1 MNISNV
7 SRWFTAALLTFG
19 LLMTANAQSA
29 DPVAKVNGTAIPQSR
44 MDAML
49 KTATAQGQPESPELR
64 NRVRD
69 ELITRE
75 ILLQEAAKKG
85 IEKTP
90 DVVNQIEIQR
100 QSLIIQAFLND
111 YVRSNPI
118 SDEALRK
125 EYENAKS
132 AAGAKEYKAR
142 HILVATDFSE
152 PADAAVAYGRA
163 LAANFS
169 ATLHVLHVTDD
180 VYLRLGG
187 DAYLAVLPEL
197 QKEIEDEARK
207 RLESQLVD
215 NDPRPLKT
223 EAIVTT
229 SPNAAAAIVEYA
241 AAHGMDLI
249 VVGTHGRGGVG
260 HLLLGSIAERVVRTA
275 KCPVLTVRHPEHE
288 FVTTDAPATA

>member
-1 MNISNV
+1 MQKITLTRPLLGAVLGFGILV
-7 SRWFTAALLTFG
+7 SAA
-19 LLMTANAQSA
+19 AQSA
-29 DPVAKVNGTAIPQSR
+29 DPVAKVNGTSIPQSR

-142 HILVATDFSE
+142 HMLVKEEAEAKQIIAQLKKAPASFEKIAAEKSE
-152 PADAAVAYGRA
+152 DAGSKNR
-163 LAANFS
+163 
-169 ATLHVLHVTDD
+169 
-180 VYLRLGG
+180 GG
-187 DAYLAVLPEL
+187 DLDWGSPARYVKPFGDALMKLKKGQMTDPAVQSQFGWHIIRLDDERATKLPPFEDVKGNIQQQMQQQVV
-197 QKEIEDEARK
+197 QKLISDLRAKAKIE
-207 RLESQLVD
+207 
-215 NDPRPLKT
+215 
-223 EAIVTT
+223 
-229 SPNAAAAIVEYA
+229 
-241 AAHGMDLI
+241 
-249 VVGTHGRGGVG
+249 
-260 HLLLGSIAERVVRTA
+260 
-275 KCPVLTVRHPEHE
+275 
-288 FVTTDAPATA
+288 

>member
-1 MNISNV
+1 MQKITV
-7 SRWFTAALLTFG
+7 TRPLLGAVLGFG
-19 LLMTANAQSA
+19 ILLSACAQSA

-142 HILVATDFSE
+142 HILVKDEAEAKQIIAQLKKAPASFEKIAAEKSE
-152 PADAAVAYGRA
+152 DAGSKNR
-163 LAANFS
+163 
-169 ATLHVLHVTDD
+169 
-180 VYLRLGG
+180 GG
-187 DAYLAVLPEL
+187 DLDWGSPARYVKPFGDALVKLKKGQITDPAVQSQFGWHIIRLDDERATKLPPFEDVKGNIQQQMQQQVV
-197 QKEIEDEARK
+197 QKLISDLRAKAKIE
-207 RLESQLVD
+207 
-215 NDPRPLKT
+215 
-223 EAIVTT
+223 
-229 SPNAAAAIVEYA
+229 
-241 AAHGMDLI
+241 
-249 VVGTHGRGGVG
+249 
-260 HLLLGSIAERVVRTA
+260 
-275 KCPVLTVRHPEHE
+275 
-288 FVTTDAPATA
+288 

>member
-1 MNISNV
+1 MQKITV
-7 SRWFTAALLTFG
+7 THPLLGAVLGFG
-19 LLMTANAQSA
+19 ILLSACAQSA

-125 EYENAKS
+125 EYENAKA

-142 HILVATDFSE
+142 HILVKEEAEAKQIVAQLKKGGNFEKIAADKSE
-152 PADAAVAYGRA
+152 DTGSKNR
-163 LAANFS
+163 
-169 ATLHVLHVTDD
+169 
-180 VYLRLGG
+180 GG
-187 DAYLAVLPEL
+187 DLDWGSP
-197 QKEIEDEARK
+197 ARYVK
-207 RLESQLVD
+207 PFGDALMK
-215 NDPRPLKT
+215 LKNM
-223 EAIVTT
+223 I
-229 SPNAAAAIVEYA
+229 
-241 AAHGMDLI
+241 
-249 VVGTHGRGGVG
+249 
-260 HLLLGSIAERVVRTA
+260 
-275 KCPVLTVRHPEHE
+275 
-288 FVTTDAPATA
+288 